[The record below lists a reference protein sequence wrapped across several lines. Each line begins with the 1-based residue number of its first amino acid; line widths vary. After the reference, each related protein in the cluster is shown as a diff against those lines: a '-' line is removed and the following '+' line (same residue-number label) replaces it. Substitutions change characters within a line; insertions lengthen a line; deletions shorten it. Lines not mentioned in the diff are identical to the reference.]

1 MDKNALINKLKKLGY
16 EKYRAIKRLKEY
28 VELSCFTYKS
38 VYKGKG
44 LKNDYKSAFGDAYD
58 KYGLYIF
65 YEAITN
71 EVLYVGEAAS
81 EPFSNRLSQHFN
93 QSHGGLREKFKA
105 DAARL
110 QRLENSN
117 ILVLYIKKGSPLRR
131 TIHFDEDLLI
141 GLLCPE
147 WNDR

>member
-58 KYGLYIF
+58 KYNGRK
-65 YEAITN
+65 
-71 EVLYVGEAAS
+71 
-81 EPFSNRLSQHFN
+81 NR
-93 QSHGGLREKFKA
+93 
-105 DAARL
+105 
-110 QRLENSN
+110 
-117 ILVLYIKKGSPLRR
+117 
-131 TIHFDEDLLI
+131 
-141 GLLCPE
+141 
-147 WNDR
+147 